1 MKFNISC
8 CFKEYQEV
16 LNYLLHS
23 IESQKTRIPII
34 NAEVTLNLT
43 SSTLTLDMPPL
54 NKASLNDY
62 TRAHS
67 LQGVFTWENN
77 ISGNTATAIPT

>member
-23 IESQKTRIPII
+23 IESQKTRVPNIK
-34 NAEVTLNLT
+34 AKVTLNLT
-43 SSTLTLDMPPL
+43 SSSLILDTAPL
-54 NKASLNDY
+54 NKASLNNY
-62 TRAHS
+62 K
-67 LQGVFTWENN
+67 
-77 ISGNTATAIPT
+77 NTLLTSDFHGKTM